1 MKKIAILF
9 VMILSMAGLTACAN
23 ESNTLSNEDQ
33 KLTIKMEMNAN
44 YSNTDPFENG
54 RLFCVSEDMETLD
67 AEVSFQMDGESG
79 IVEIK
84 DKNADEVLW
93 SKTWEENVSDDVLTI
108 MLENLQKDKEY
119 VVEFTGTKINYAV
132 VRVTFDSN
140 LVQEKSRSS
149 K

>member
-23 ESNTLSNEDQ
+23 ESNTSSNEDQ

-140 LVQEKSRSS
+140 LVREKSRSS